1 MDSVQLQPDEI
12 VYRRIAFVHFPP
24 SEKQPQAGAFTPH
37 SSDNTGL
44 SLCRARYKTAEE
56 VAQGRPDRRYHVARM
71 RVGDLN
77 RLGLTVIADD
87 PDNDPAHAIIPELR
101 RAVYLEDKDKGK
113 AIANRIITE
122 VAEVV
127 YTSPDPNEARD
138 TPDHAPS
145 DR

>member
-24 SEKQPQAGAFTPH
+24 SEKQPQVVAFTPH
-37 SSDNTGL
+37 PNDDTGI
-44 SLCRARYKTAEE
+44 SLWRERFITAEE
-56 VAQGRPDRRYHVARM
+56 VAQKRPDRRCHVAKMLVR
-71 RVGDLN
+71 DLN
-77 RLGLTVIADD
+77 SLGLTVIADD

-101 RAVYLEDKDKGK
+101 RAVYLEDRDKGK